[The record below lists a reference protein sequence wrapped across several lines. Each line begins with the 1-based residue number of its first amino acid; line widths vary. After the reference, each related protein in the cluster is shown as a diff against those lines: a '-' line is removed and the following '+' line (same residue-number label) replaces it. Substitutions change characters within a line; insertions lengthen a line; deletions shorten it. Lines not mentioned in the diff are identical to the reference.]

1 MYCSKCGNQIE
12 NTTKFCPVCGKENV
26 KVQKIVQENNKP
38 NNKRKGRKTDK
49 LLIGLVVIVI
59 AVIGGIFGREYYMNM
74 PGNRILGTWYE
85 LEDYETINYSVEV
98 TFLEDG
104 VVSSDDEIGTYYL
117 TDDEVIVLFDDIKRS
132 LYFYDPEYS
141 LDKMMIDEYKDVLAM
156 DYDGKTYLYVKEKIV
171 ISDSAFIV

>member
-1 MYCSKCGNQIE
+1 MYCSYCGKEIADGI
-12 NTTKFCPVCGKENV
+12 KFCPKCGKATY
-26 KVQKIVQENNKP
+26 K
-38 NNKRKGRKTDK
+38 
-49 LLIGLVVIVI
+49 
-59 AVIGGIFGREYYMNM
+59 NM
-74 PGNRILGTWYE
+74 PKSEGKRVEGKEKSNKVWWILGIAFSIVVLIIAFYTYKINLPENRIVGTWYE

-156 DYDGKTYLYVKEKIV
+156 DYDGKTYLYVKEK
-171 ISDSAFIV
+171 